1 MNPSVITIRHV
12 IVQLVRGPLYQE
24 ETESWARLLR
34 DRHQV
39 ESHFHL
45 MGLDLVVDEDAG
57 YAFLRNE
64 DTSEEEEEPSES
76 HEGEAPLPRLM
87 RRTPLSFLPT
97 VLLTELRERLLRHD
111 QSTDGTDYLY
121 LEFRDILEFMRPYCG
136 ETGNEQKI
144 EKKVKAAVARL
155 AELSALRQVPNRSE
169 VIYRVEPI
177 LRAKLPVDQIEA
189 IRNRLKAH
197 LGQEDVAEDATE
209 DTDEG
214 EIEET
219 EEDAEV

>member
-1 MNPSVITIRHV
+1 MNSPVITLRHV

-24 ETESWARLLR
+24 ETELWARLLR
-34 DRHQV
+34 DRYQV
-39 ESHFHL
+39 ETHFHM
-45 MGLDLVVDEDAG
+45 MGLDLVLDEDAG

-64 DTSEEEEEPSES
+64 SAEEEEETAETTD
-76 HEGEAPLPRLM
+76 GEAPLPRLM

-111 QSTDGTDYLY
+111 QSTDGTDHLY
-121 LEFRDILEFMRPYCG
+121 LEFKDILDFMRPYCH

-144 EKKVKAAVARL
+144 EKKVKSAITRL
-155 AELSALRQVPNRSE
+155 SELSALRQISNRNE

-189 IRNRLKAH
+189 IRNRLKAQ
-197 LGQEDVAEDATE
+197 LGQEDTTSEEEV
-209 DTDEG
+209 
-214 EIEET
+214 EET
-219 EEDAEV
+219 EEKTDV

>member
-12 IVQLVRGPLYQE
+12 IVQLVRGPIYQE
-24 ETESWARLLR
+24 ETESWTRLLR
-34 DRHQV
+34 DRQQV
-39 ESHFHL
+39 ESHFQL

-64 DTSEEEEEPSES
+64 DSNEEELPEG

-121 LEFRDILEFMRPYCG
+121 LEFKDILEFMRPYCG
-136 ETGNEQKI
+136 ESGNEQKI
-144 EKKVKAAVARL
+144 EKKIKAAVSRL
-155 AELSALRQVPNRSE
+155 LELSALRYVSNRNE

-197 LGQEDVAEDATE
+197 LEQEDASGDRDEATPAES
-209 DTDEG
+209 

-219 EEDAEV
+219 EEDA